1 VKIRRVLKWL
11 VALIVVGVTWVVT
24 GPTIWRDAIAL
35 VQRNLHTSRAGAIA
49 IIVVPVGLL
58 VLIVAFVRL
67 RNWLRVRRLHQG
79 AREDALRNLGL

>member
-1 VKIRRVLKWL
+1 VKIRQVFKWL
-11 VALIVVGVTWVVT
+11 VALILVAATWVVT
-24 GPTIWRDAIAL
+24 GPTIWRDGVAL

-49 IIVVPVGLL
+49 IIVVPIGLL

-79 AREDALRNLGL
+79 AREDALKNLGL

>member
-1 VKIRRVLKWL
+1 MKIRRVLKWL

-24 GPTIWRDAIAL
+24 GPTIWRDGIAL